1 MHNTWYYCL
10 YCGTICTYL
19 VYTAVYA
26 CMPVSIDRP
35 VGADDT
41 LMSPKSINN
50 LDGRTTTTWSKIIKT
65 CYYHLY
71 TAVNRQSVSLTNQ
84 KYLLENVMKKA
95 QPPVAL
101 FFGSLS
107 CGFGLGTRSRN
118 REAPQTTEEFS
129 RKTCPARGP
138 IRYEHE

>member
-71 TAVNRQSVSLTNQ
+71 TAVNRQSVSL
-84 KYLLENVMKKA
+84 LSAISSLI
-95 QPPVAL
+95 
-101 FFGSLS
+101 FGIVDEPKISAGKRHESPTASRAVLRIFILWIWTWHEVEKS
-107 CGFGLGTRSRN
+107 RS
-118 REAPQTTEEFS
+118 TTDHRRIF
-129 RKTCPARGP
+129 
-138 IRYEHE
+138 